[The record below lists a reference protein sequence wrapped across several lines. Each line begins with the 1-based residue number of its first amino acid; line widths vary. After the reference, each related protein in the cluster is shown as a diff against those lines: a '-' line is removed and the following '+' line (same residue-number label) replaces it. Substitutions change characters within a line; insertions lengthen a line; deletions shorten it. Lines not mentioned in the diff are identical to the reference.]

1 MVNQTQLVIYSPL
14 GGLGGA
20 LNEIPQCDHD
30 DEQVCDRNKQHTVA
44 AGMSKQP
51 IVENKKSKDNLFN
64 EDLQMKRKTQEVN
77 QKLQEHRS

>member
-44 AGMSKQP
+44 A
-51 IVENKKSKDNLFN
+51 NKPEHDDALPDN
-64 EDLQMKRKTQEVN
+64 VV
-77 QKLQEHRS
+77 